1 MQLFVN
7 RSLIKSIMQVVD
19 EDGSIKDSAV
29 GFFFDSIRFY
39 ILQGFI
45 HNFFYLIFFLY
56 LFIYNFIYLT
66 FFSLPQSPALK
77 QSQGQVQMLERKVLF
92 I

>member
-45 HNFFYLIFFLY
+45 HNF
-56 LFIYNFIYLT
+56 IYLT

>member
-39 ILQGFI
+39 ILQGL
-45 HNFFYLIFFLY
+45 HNFIYLIFFLY